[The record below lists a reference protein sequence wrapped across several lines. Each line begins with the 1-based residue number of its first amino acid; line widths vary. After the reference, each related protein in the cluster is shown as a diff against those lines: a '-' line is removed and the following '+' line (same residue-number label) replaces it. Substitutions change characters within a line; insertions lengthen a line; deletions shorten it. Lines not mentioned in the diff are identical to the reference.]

1 PSAGRPGGAGEC
13 PAAARGRPPARGAG
27 PPGQGA
33 GGPGGTLRA
42 AWQARGQ
49 QRRGRSQRA
58 GRPPPPE
65 PVRAAVAAA
74 VTPLVPVVGT
84 QMACRALGR
93 PRSSWYRAHRRS
105 PATPRP
111 PRPAPR
117 PQPRALSPAERAKV
131 LDTLHHERFWDAAP
145 ASVYATLLDEGV
157 YLASVAT
164 MYRLLRAAGETGDR
178 RRHATQPAR
187 SSPSWWPAPPT
198 SAVVGYH
205 QTPRPGQMDLL
216 LPVRDPGRLLAL
228 RGRVDGRRR

>member
-1 PSAGRPGGAGEC
+1 
-13 PAAARGRPPARGAG
+13 
-27 PPGQGA
+27 
-33 GGPGGTLRA
+33 
-42 AWQARGQ
+42 
-49 QRRGRSQRA
+49 
-58 GRPPPPE
+58 
-65 PVRAAVAAA
+65 VDAA
-74 VTPLVPVVGT
+74 VTTLVPVVGT

-178 RRHATQPAR
+178 RRHATHPAR
-187 SSPSWWPAPPT
+187 VKPELVASAPNQCCRGISPNSTARPNGPT
-198 SAVVGYH
+198 
-205 QTPRPGQMDLL
+205 TTCT
-216 LPVRDPGRLLAL
+216 
-228 RGRVDGRRR
+228 